1 MEGAAVSHI
10 SSYETDIVP
19 QTAIA
24 DGRQVE
30 EDPGWEMLQEAI
42 YACAE
47 EMNLEVGHSIKD
59 YYGRFVYCDWSLSG
73 SSFERGVGVK
83 VDRKTGKVMFL
94 CDVYGGYELLARKV
108 RDKIVQNFA
117 ALCVTK
123 ALSALNYDVE
133 MEELRDPIEGKK
145 VVIRGVL

>member
-1 MEGAAVSHI
+1 VSHI
-10 SSYETDIVP
+10 SSYETDIVL
-19 QTAIA
+19 QTAISE
-24 DGRQVE
+24 GRSVE

-42 YACAE
+42 HACAE
-47 EMNLEVGHSIKD
+47 EMNLEVGRSIRD

-73 SSFERGVGVK
+73 PTFERGVGVK

-108 RDKIVQNFA
+108 RDRIVQNFS

-123 ALSALNYDVE
+123 ALAALNYEVE
-133 MEELRDPIEGKK
+133 LEELTDPVEGKK
-145 VVIRGVL
+145 VLIRGVL